1 MSRTLSAPP
10 LGTVVDPPDPPIAT
24 AGRRRSRWLRRE
36 TVIGY
41 GFIAPAIIGLLLFV
55 GYPMITS
62 LYHSFTEWN
71 GLTPPTWV
79 GVENYVFMFTKD
91 PKFWPSL
98 RVTLIW
104 VALSVP
110 VTLVA
115 GLALA
120 VLVDRGTRG
129 VKLFRTIFYLPV
141 VLPAVAVLTL
151 WKYIYEPTY
160 GLANQVLRVLHLP
173 TSMWLGDAHVALAAI
188 LIVGVWSVGGT
199 MMIFLAGLQA
209 VPAEVYEAAKVDGA
223 GAIRRFIQ
231 ITLPM
236 IGPIMMLQLMLQLN
250 GAFQTFNQVA
260 ILTKGGPG
268 TSTNLLMYK
277 IYNDGF
283 ADFLTS
289 PQLGYATA
297 EVWVLFVIV
306 MIVTIAML
314 RLTRSRVYQGEGA

>member
-1 MSRTLSAPP
+1 MSRTLTAPP
-10 LGTVVDPPDPPIAT
+10 VDPMTPEPAT
-24 AGRRRSRWLRRE
+24 TVRRRRRLLRRD
-36 TVIGY
+36 TIVGY
-41 GFIAPAIIGLLLFV
+41 LFIAPAIFGLVLFI

-71 GLTPPTWV
+71 GLTPPQWI
-79 GVENYVFMFTKD
+79 GLENYVFMFTQD

-98 RVTLIW
+98 RVTLLW
-104 VALSVP
+104 VVISVP
-110 VTLVA
+110 VTLAA

-120 VLVDRGTRG
+120 VLVDRSTRG
-129 VKLFRTIFYLPV
+129 VKIFRTIFYLPV

-160 GLANQVLRVLHLP
+160 GLANQVLRFLHLP
-173 TSMWLGDAHVALAAI
+173 TSLWLGDARVALPAI

-209 VPAEVYEAAKVDGA
+209 VPAEVHEAATVDGA
-223 GAIRRFIQ
+223 GAINRFFR

-236 IGPIMMLQLMLQLN
+236 IGPIMMLQLMLGLN

-283 ADFLTS
+283 ADFLSS

-306 MIVTIAML
+306 MIVTIAMQ
-314 RLTRSRVYQGEGA
+314 RLTRRRIYQGEGG

>member
-1 MSRTLSAPP
+1 MSRTLNAPLPAQADGSADPPP
-10 LGTVVDPPDPPIAT
+10 LT
-24 AGRRRSRWLRRE
+24 ARHRPNRWLRRD
-36 TVIGY
+36 TFLGY
-41 GFIAPAIIGLLLFV
+41 AFIAPAIIGLLLFV

-62 LYHSFTEWN
+62 LYHSFTNWN
-71 GLTPPTWV
+71 GLTPPKWV
-79 GVENYVFMFTKD
+79 GLQNYVFMFTQD

-98 RVTLIW
+98 RVTLLW
-104 VALSVP
+104 VLISVP
-110 VTLVA
+110 TTLAA

-120 VLVDRGTRG
+120 VLVDRHTRG
-129 VKLFRTIFYLPV
+129 VKVFRTLFYLPV

-151 WKYIYEPTY
+151 WKYIYDPTY
-160 GLANQVLRVLHLP
+160 GLANQVLRFFHLP

-209 VPAEVYEAAKVDGA
+209 VPGEIYEAATVDGA
-223 GAIRRFIQ
+223 GPIRQFVQ

-236 IGPIMMLQLMLQLN
+236 IGPIMTLQLMLQLN
-250 GAFQTFNQVA
+250 GAFQTFNQIA

-283 ADFLTS
+283 ADFLSS

-297 EVWVLFVIV
+297 EVLVLFVIV
-306 MIVTIAML
+306 MIVTVAML
-314 RLTRSRVYQGEGA
+314 QLTRRRIYQGDGA